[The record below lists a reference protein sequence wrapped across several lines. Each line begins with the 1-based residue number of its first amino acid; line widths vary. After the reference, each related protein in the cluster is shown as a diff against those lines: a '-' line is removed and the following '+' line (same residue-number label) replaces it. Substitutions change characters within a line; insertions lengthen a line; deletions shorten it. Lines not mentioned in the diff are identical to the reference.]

1 EEDFKMKGYNVDT
14 LKEIFTE
21 LEFKTLGKRI
31 LGDQFNIFS
40 TAPEGVQTDLFG
52 NVTDTVPTV
61 KPKEEIEDETPATGL
76 PAGKNIENTPHHY
89 VAVEGEA
96 AIKELIEKLKGHK
109 EISFDTETTGIDANN
124 CELVG
129 LSFCIK
135 PGEGFYVPCPPDKE
149 ATLKIIQFFQP
160 LFDDAGKLWI
170 GQNIKYD
177 LLVMKWYGA
186 EFKGEVFDTM
196 VAHYV
201 IEPEGRRNMDLL
213 SAQFLGYEPVHIED
227 LIGKKGKNQG
237 TMRDVELDIIKEY
250 AVEDADITL
259 QLKNSF
265 EPLLQKKEVKKVFDE
280 VETPLVKVLTDME
293 YQGVRVDMEFLN
305 EYSKELEKEAL
316 IREKSVYEQAGVR
329 FNLASPK
336 QLGEVLFEKLQLD
349 PKAKK
354 TKGGQYATGEDVLLK
369 LANS

>member
-1 EEDFKMKGYNVDT
+1 
-14 LKEIFTE
+14 
-21 LEFKTLGKRI
+21 
-31 LGDQFNIFS
+31 
-40 TAPEGVQTDLFG
+40 
-52 NVTDTVPTV
+52 
-61 KPKEEIEDETPATGL
+61 
-76 PAGKNIENTPHHY
+76 
-89 VAVEGEA
+89 
-96 AIKELIEKLKGHK
+96 
-109 EISFDTETTGIDANN
+109 
-124 CELVG
+124 
-129 LSFCIK
+129 
-135 PGEGFYVPCPPDKE
+135 
-149 ATLKIIQFFQP
+149 
-160 LFDDAGKLWI
+160 
-170 GQNIKYD
+170 
-177 LLVMKWYGA
+177 

-329 FNLASPK
+329 FNLASHK

-369 LANS
+369 LANSNKIVDDILAFRELTKLKSTYVDSLPKLINLKTG